1 MLRKQTE
8 KELNH
13 ILWRLS
19 CIYQRI
25 NAKSPKTSEGR
36 KQKRLESDLIKSSYV
51 NIYKKME
58 VLKNGTN

>member
-8 KELNH
+8 KELKH
-13 ILWRLS
+13 ILWRLY

-25 NAKSPKTSEGR
+25 NAKSPKTPEGR